1 MQVQYKPRRNWLQ
14 TLLQTEIV
22 QGLALTLRHM
32 FRKPVTQQY
41 PDEKP
46 LVAAGFRGRH
56 ALVRDAE
63 SGGSRCVACMRCAR
77 VCPSHCIRIRSHRE
91 EDGSRKVD
99 AYVIDALRCIYC
111 GYCAEVCPVNAIVLT
126 EIYAYAG
133 RTRQEF
139 VFDEAHLLHNWDE
152 FAAEKGSLEGY
163 VNPLS
168 RPRNALQRFLP
179 AAKRQERVSAE
190 WSGEE
195 QWVGQ
200 NWQAAHAQ
208 DETTVHGTVGR
219 LNAAVPGLT
228 KTASADTAE

>member
-14 TLLQTEIV
+14 TLLQTEIA

-46 LVAAGFRGRH
+46 VVAAGFRGRH

-77 VCPSHCIRIRSHRE
+77 VCPSHCIRIRSHRSV
-91 EDGSRKVD
+91 DGSRKVN

-139 VFDEAHLLHNWDE
+139 VFDEAHLLRNWDE

-179 AAKRQERVSAE
+179 APKRKEHVSAE

-200 NWQAAHAQ
+200 HWQAGKLRNETAHGIANMW
-208 DETTVHGTVGR
+208 ES
-219 LNAAVPGLT
+219 AAPGLA
-228 KTASADTAE
+228 KAPADTAE

>member
-1 MQVQYKPRRNWLQ
+1 MLVQYKPRRNWLQ

-46 LVAAGFRGRH
+46 VVAAGFRGRH

-77 VCPSHCIRIRSHRE
+77 VCPSHCIRIRSHRG

-126 EIYAYAG
+126 ETYAYAG
-133 RTRQEF
+133 HTRQEF
-139 VFDEAHLLHNWDE
+139 VFDEAHLLRNWDE

-168 RPRNALQRFLP
+168 RPRNALPRFLP
-179 AAKRQERVSAE
+179 APKRQERVSAE

-200 NWQAAHAQ
+200 NWQERQAHNGSAARGIAHVCEAVSPGRK
-208 DETTVHGTVGR
+208 TT
-219 LNAAVPGLT
+219 AV
-228 KTASADTAE
+228 DTAE

>member
-1 MQVQYKPRRNWLQ
+1 MQIEYKPRRNWLQ
-14 TLLQTEIV
+14 TLLETEIA

-32 FRKPVTQQY
+32 FRKPVTRQY

-46 LVAAGFRGRH
+46 VVAAGFRGRH

-63 SGGSRCVACMRCAR
+63 SGASRCVACMRCAR
-77 VCPSHCIRIRSHRE
+77 VCPSRCIRIRSHRSVQ
-91 EDGSRKVD
+91 GSRKVD

-126 EIYAYAG
+126 EIYAYAAG
-133 RTRQEF
+133 TRQEF
-139 VFDEAHLLHNWDE
+139 VFDQARLLRNWDD
-152 FAAEKGSLEGY
+152 FAKNKDSLEGY

-168 RPRNALQRFLP
+168 RPRNAPQRFLP
-179 AAKRQERVSAE
+179 AAKREERVSAE

-200 NWQAAHAQ
+200 NWRTAHHREQAKP
-208 DETTVHGTVGR
+208 HGFGAVR
-219 LNAAVPGLT
+219 KAAAPDLT
-228 KTASADTAE
+228 GAVSADTAE